1 MSHFNKQVAAVGG
14 FILLIGFLAF
24 IWGCRELF
32 VFESSYDPIAL
43 SKVNPSASCFIAAI
57 TSLFINRYF
66 GKKWSLFVAINGGLA
81 GMVSCPIARHTC
93 TCTFNSHCK
102 KKMMFYIRDI

>member
-93 TCTFNSHCK
+93 AYTFTSHCK
-102 KKMMFYIRDI
+102 KK